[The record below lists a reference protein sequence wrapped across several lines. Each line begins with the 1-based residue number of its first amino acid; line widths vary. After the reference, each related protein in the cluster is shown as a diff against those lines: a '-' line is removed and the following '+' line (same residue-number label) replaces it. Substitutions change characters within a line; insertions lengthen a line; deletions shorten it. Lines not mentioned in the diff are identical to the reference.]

1 MVDDKN
7 SQLFFSLI
15 YTFQMQAMMQMGK
28 LRNPLTEKVEKDLD
42 AARMSIDMIEMLK
55 EKTKSNVSD
64 DENRF
69 LYQVLSDLKLNYVEE
84 SNKPAEKPQ
93 DTGEDKKTE

>member
-1 MVDDKN
+1 MIDDKN
-7 SQLFFSLI
+7 SQLFYSLI

-28 LRNPLTEKVEKDLD
+28 LKNPLTEKVERDLD

-55 EKTKSNVSD
+55 EKTKSNVSE

-69 LYQVLSDLKLNYVEE
+69 LTQVLSDLRLNYVEE
-84 SNKPAEKPQ
+84 SAKPEDKPQ
-93 DTGEDKKTE
+93 QTSEDKKPD

>member
-1 MVDDKN
+1 MTDDKN
-7 SQLFFSLI
+7 SPLFYSLI

-28 LRNPLTEKVEKDLD
+28 LKNPLTEKVDRDLD

-64 DENRF
+64 DESRF
-69 LYQVLSDLKLNYVEE
+69 LTQVLSDLRLNFVEE
-84 SNKPAEKPQ
+84 SAKPGATPQ
-93 DTGEDKKTE
+93 QASEN

>member
-1 MVDDKN
+1 MIDDKN
-7 SQLFFSLI
+7 SPLFYSLI

-28 LRNPLTEKVEKDLD
+28 LKNPLTEKVDRDLD

-64 DENRF
+64 DESRF
-69 LYQVLSDLKLNYVEE
+69 LTQVLSDLRLNYVEE
-84 SNKPAEKPQ
+84 SAKP
-93 DTGEDKKTE
+93 GEPPKQTNEN

>member
-1 MVDDKN
+1 MIDDKN
-7 SQLFFSLI
+7 SQLFYSLI

-28 LRNPLTEKVEKDLD
+28 LKNPLTEKVDRDLD

-64 DENRF
+64 DESRF
-69 LYQVLSDLKLNYVEE
+69 LTQVLSDLRLNYVEE
-84 SNKPAEKPQ
+84 SAKPGEPPQ
-93 DTGEDKKTE
+93 PTNEN